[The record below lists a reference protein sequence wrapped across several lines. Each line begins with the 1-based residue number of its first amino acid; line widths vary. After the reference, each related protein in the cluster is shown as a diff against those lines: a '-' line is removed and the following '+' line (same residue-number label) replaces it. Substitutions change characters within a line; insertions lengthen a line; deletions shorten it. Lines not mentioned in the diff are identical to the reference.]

1 MADNAP
7 PPSTPAMGAVS
18 RVTGLGVSPSGAW
31 FAWGL
36 IAGLLLAGA
45 SVYLIRKKL

>member
-1 MADNAP
+1 MAEP
-7 PPSTPAMGAVS
+7 TSTPAPSPVA

-36 IAGLLLAGA
+36 IAGLFIAGA